1 MRDVVLSLGFMI
13 AAIAPAAPAQQKPAA
28 SIPDHSQHAS
38 AGGFMQGGM
47 VHEKARGVK
56 LEQKLDEEAHVI
68 TLREG
73 PMNLPA
79 RTSHMHAAQP
89 PDLVWTI
96 PVDGWLLGYTPRLVD
111 SRGGAVPG
119 SLLHHTAFWNVR
131 RPDFLCRN
139 KEEHIFGAGGEMNVW
154 PPLPSYGYRVHK
166 GDQVRIETMVHN
178 PTGTGHPAVWL
189 EVAISYAPFDSAA
202 PIKSVYPAWIDVQE
216 CRSSGYDLPPGK
228 SSKTGFVTLPF
239 GGALLGVGGHL
250 HDYGRELLLRDAAAR
265 REIARLDAA
274 VDQRAG

>member
-1 MRDVVLSLGFMI
+1 
-13 AAIAPAAPAQQKPAA
+13 
-28 SIPDHSQHAS
+28 
-38 AGGFMQGGM
+38 
-47 VHEKARGVK
+47 
-56 LEQKLDEEAHVI
+56 
-68 TLREG
+68 
-73 PMNLPA
+73 
-79 RTSHMHAAQP
+79 
-89 PDLVWTI
+89 
-96 PVDGWLLGYTPRLVD
+96 
-111 SRGGAVPG
+111 
-119 SLLHHTAFWNVR
+119 
-131 RPDFLCRN
+131 
-139 KEEHIFGAGGEMNVW
+139 MNVW

-274 VDQRAG
+274 VDQRGWLISMPIKTFLETGGYALKRGDRLQVTASYDNSTGKTIPEGAMGIVVGYFLPDAESSSAMAALRRP